1 MKDEWRKQKAA
12 KRGGKAIT
20 ISIDEDEA
28 EEKYSHLPIHE
39 PDPAKRFD
47 RAWAATVIEQVMQ
60 NLRQAYAAKGKIEL
74 FEVLKQS
81 LTGGLPSVAYGEE
94 AAKLGMTKEALQVHL
109 SRFKDAFGKTVRS
122 EISNIVDS
130 PADIDDEIKYLM
142 AAWTGH
148 IEAER

>member
-1 MKDEWRKQKAA
+1 LESKLIKQAEREKGRFRSFLLTCLQNFMKDEWRKQKAG
-12 KRGGKAIT
+12 KRGGKATI

-28 EEKYSHLPIHE
+28 EEKCRHLPIHE

-94 AAKLGMTKEALQVHL
+94 APNWE
-109 SRFKDAFGKTVRS
+109 
-122 EISNIVDS
+122 
-130 PADIDDEIKYLM
+130 
-142 AAWTGH
+142 
-148 IEAER
+148 